1 MDSAGNE
8 KTYLLIIKKFMD
20 YLHENGFKPG
30 DKLPPEEA
38 IAAKLYFGRPAL
50 REALRILELMGVIES
65 SRGKSN
71 VYVGNMPMGLQGFFS
86 VFLSVYDDA
95 FEGISLLRANIEVIG
110 VEAFIKNATEMD
122 IRELEF
128 IAYKFLEEK
137 DDAFISCTDDKN
149 HIEFHKTLLK
159 YSASEFEKEFVA
171 MCVCMQVLSPVI
183 GEIKQADPDV
193 AKKIRSKR
201 SHFDLIEAIRN
212 KDVDLAKTIARNH
225 CAYYSD
231 LKQLIS

>member
-1 MDSAGNE
+1 MDSTGNE

-20 YLHENGFKPG
+20 YLHENNFRPG

-38 IAAKLYFGRPAL
+38 LACKLYFGRPAL

-71 VYVGNMPMGLQGFFS
+71 VYVRNMPAGLQGFFS

-95 FEGISLLRANIEVIG
+95 FEGLSQLRANIEVVG
-110 VEAFIKNATEMD
+110 VEAFIKNANEMD

-128 IAYKFLEEK
+128 IAYKYLEEK
-137 DDAFISCTDDKN
+137 SDVFISCTDDKN
-149 HIEFHKTLLK
+149 HIEFHRALLK
-159 YSASEFEKEFVA
+159 YSASDFEKEFVA

-183 GEIKQADPDV
+183 GEIKQTDPEI
-193 AKKIRSKR
+193 AKQIRAKR
-201 SHFDLIEAIRN
+201 SHFDLIEAIRV
-212 KDVDLAKTIARNH
+212 KDIDAAKTIARNH
-225 CAYYSD
+225 CVYYSD
-231 LKQLIS
+231 LKHIMQ